1 MSSTTNLSSGQVPL
15 TPRQQRLLDALRDAG
30 AELSSQDLH
39 HRLSQCHQSIGLATI
54 YRQMRWLQQRGLV
67 RSRLLPTGETLYAP
81 VDHDAHHLTCVLCGS
96 SVTLPV
102 CPMHDQPLPAEL
114 RGGFLPLFHTLEYY
128 GHCGTCRSAV
138 AESEA
143 SPSAPGPPRHRQ
155 AAPPS
160 RPAAHHAGQ
169 AADGESPINAK
180 QPAHTHSDF
189 A

>member
-15 TPRQQRLLDALRDAG
+15 TPRQQQLLNALRDAG

-39 HRLSQCHQSIGLATI
+39 HRLSQCQQSIGLATI

-96 SVTLPV
+96 SETLPV

-128 GHCGTCRSAV
+128 GHCAACRSAAHD
-138 AESEA
+138 AE
-143 SPSAPGPPRHRQ
+143 P
-155 AAPPS
+155 
-160 RPAAHHAGQ
+160 
-169 AADGESPINAK
+169 AADGESPTNARRL
-180 QPAHTHSDF
+180 AHSHSDF

>member
-39 HRLSQCHQSIGLATI
+39 HRLSQCQQGIGLATI

-81 VDHDAHHLTCVLCGS
+81 VEHDAHHLTCVLCGS

-128 GHCGTCRSAV
+128 GHCAACRSAA

-143 SPSAPGPPRHRQ
+143 SHRPGAHQ
-155 AAPPS
+155 ASP
-160 RPAAHHAGQ
+160 
-169 AADGESPINAK
+169 AADGESPTSTR
-180 QPAHTHSDF
+180 QLTHTRSDF

>member
-15 TPRQQRLLDALRDAG
+15 TPRQQLLLDALRDAG
-30 AELSSQDLH
+30 AELSNQDLH

-102 CPMHDQPLPAEL
+102 CPMHDQPLPTEL

-128 GHCGTCRSAV
+128 GHCAACRSAV
-138 AESEA
+138 AEPEA
-143 SPSAPGPPRHRQ
+143 SPGLPGLRRHRQ

-160 RPAAHHAGQ
+160 RPAAHLAGQ
-169 AADGESPINAK
+169 AAEGESPTNA
-180 QPAHTHSDF
+180 QHPAHTHSDF

>member
-15 TPRQQRLLDALRDAG
+15 TPRQQLLLDALRDAG
-30 AELSSQDLH
+30 TELSSQDLH

-143 SPSAPGPPRHRQ
+143 SPNAPGLPRHRQ

-160 RPAAHHAGQ
+160 RPAAHLAGQ
-169 AADGESPINAK
+169 APEGEPPTNAK
-180 QPAHTHSDF
+180 HPAHTHSDF

>member
-15 TPRQQRLLDALRDAG
+15 TPRQQLLLDALRDAG

-54 YRQMRWLQQRGLV
+54 YRHMRWLQQRGLV

-114 RGGFLPLFHTLEYY
+114 RAGFLPLFHTLEYY
-128 GHCGTCRSAV
+128 GHCATCRSAA

-143 SPSAPGPPRHRQ
+143 SPGPPRHRQ

-160 RPAAHHAGQ
+160 RRGAHHADQ
-169 AADGESPINAK
+169 AADGEPPSNPSH
-180 QPAHTHSDF
+180 PAHTHSDF

>member
-1 MSSTTNLSSGQVPL
+1 MSSTSNLSSGQVPL
-15 TPRQQRLLDALRDAG
+15 TPRQQLLLDALRDAG

-102 CPMHDQPLPAEL
+102 CPMHDQPLPIEL

-128 GHCGTCRSAV
+128 GHCATC
-138 AESEA
+138 
-143 SPSAPGPPRHRQ
+143 
-155 AAPPS
+155 

-169 AADGESPINAK
+169 AADGESPINAN
-180 QPAHTHSDF
+180 PPTHTHSDF

>member
-1 MSSTTNLSSGQVPL
+1 MSSTTNLSSGQVSL
-15 TPRQQRLLDALRDAG
+15 TSRQQRLLDALRDAG

-39 HRLSQCHQSIGLATI
+39 HRLSQCQQSIGLATI

-128 GHCGTCRSAV
+128 GHCAACRSAA

-143 SPSAPGPPRHRQ
+143 SHRPT
-155 AAPPS
+155 APPNRS
-160 RPAAHHAGQ
+160 GAHQ
-169 AADGESPINAK
+169 ASPVADGESRTIAR
-180 QPAHTHSDF
+180 QLSHTHSDF

>member
-1 MSSTTNLSSGQVPL
+1 MSSTTILSSGQVPL

-114 RGGFLPLFHTLEYY
+114 RAGFLPLFHTLEYY
-128 GHCGTCRSAV
+128 GHCATCRSAA

-143 SPSAPGPPRHRQ
+143 TPGPPRHRQ

-160 RPAAHHAGQ
+160 RRGAHHAGQ
-169 AADGESPINAK
+169 AADGEPPTNPSH
-180 QPAHTHSDF
+180 PAHTHSDF